1 MIRQKGFTLIEVM
14 VALVVLSVGLGALMV
29 ASSENLRTYQKIQDR
44 MVENWVSIQAVHL
57 LELKMVPLILTQP
70 YYAVTTINH
79 RRCYW
84 KMEALP
90 TKITSLY
97 RIEIS
102 SKMRE
107 NVPYEYHITSY
118 QVLSPTS

>member
-29 ASSENLRTYQKIQDR
+29 ASSENLRTYQKIEDR

-84 KMEALP
+84 KMEARP
-90 TKITSLY
+90 TKIPSLY

>member
-14 VALVVLSVGLGALMV
+14 VALVVLSIGLGALMV
-29 ASSENLRTYQKIQDR
+29 ASSENIRTYQKIQDR
-44 MVENWVSIQAVHL
+44 MLESWVSTQAVHL
-57 LELKMVPLILTQP
+57 LELKMIPTILTQP

-84 KMEALP
+84 KMEARP
-90 TKITSLY
+90 TKFPSLY

-102 SKMRE
+102 TKMRE
-107 NVPYEYHITSY
+107 NGPYEYHVTSY
-118 QVLSPTS
+118 HTLSQTS